1 MLSAFQFKFTYRHT
15 FSKCP
20 GSLGA
25 DSRIRHRRGRAE
37 SRQHQGELEHD
48 EPQDE
53 PLPTVPEQQTVQ
65 QGWPGGPIDTSLLTR
80 YKQHVSRYVW
90 LGQVAE
96 RVPDQHPEIIQ
107 GWLNTSGLCWL
118 ERTSLKLTDPQ
129 LLSVFVE
136 RWHPETSSLLLTMWR
151 VFCIC
156 LLGVT
161 SILLYQLLRNKLQH
175 LQLSCWGKV
184 MSQGVDVDVGWI
196 AALVCLYDN
205 LNDACMFTTKALAGY
220 ATLLQCWIHEYFPS
234 LGRRAAS
241 GLNCDEPGF
250 PRAMRWIYKQGKTKL
265 PEYRPIMD
273 ALTPD
278 DVIWRQFE
286 THRGSIP
293 FDPITLYSG
302 YLRGCT
308 VVPYLPERCIRQF
321 GYVHYVPPPP
331 PLARAY
337 AAIDSDLNGYHA
349 SIDRILQPTRPVT
362 YASETTP
369 DYLPWYYT
377 YAPAPDAPATDAPA
391 EDAPPETALQR
402 EQRWRGMVHG
412 ALEAFLTRVDTDRND
427 HDFDDLFFALGV
439 SRGAYP

>member
-1 MLSAFQFKFTYRHT
+1 MFRDLSTCHT
-15 FSKCP
+15 FSWA
-20 GSLGA
+20 S
-25 DSRIRHRRGRAE
+25 
-37 SRQHQGELEHD
+37 
-48 EPQDE
+48 
-53 PLPTVPEQQTVQ
+53 
-65 QGWPGGPIDTSLLTR
+65 
-80 YKQHVSRYVW
+80 
-90 LGQVAE
+90 
-96 RVPDQHPEIIQ
+96 
-107 GWLNTSGLCWL
+107 
-118 ERTSLKLTDPQ
+118 
-129 LLSVFVE
+129 
-136 RWHPETSSLLLTMWR
+136 
-151 VFCIC
+151 
-156 LLGVT
+156 
-161 SILLYQLLRNKLQH
+161 
-175 LQLSCWGKV
+175 
-184 MSQGVDVDVGWI
+184 

-241 GLNCDEPGF
+241 GLNCDEPDF

-349 SIDRILQPTRPVT
+349 SIDRILQPTHPVT

-369 DYLPWYYT
+369 NYLPWYYT
-377 YAPAPDAPATDAPA
+377 VSHSRLCRPVDGP
-391 EDAPPETALQR
+391 
-402 EQRWRGMVHG
+402 HG
-412 ALEAFLTRVDTDRND
+412 APLV
-427 HDFDDLFFALGV
+427 
-439 SRGAYP
+439 P